1 MSKSEDVRALYEQY
15 PFPKK
20 NKESAPDVMFASV
33 WDAHFT
39 PDSLAGKRV
48 LEAGCGS
55 GHKLAGFAKKF
66 PKASFVGIDLSEAS
80 LDVARDLLQRYDIK
94 NVELRRANLLELDA
108 AGEFDVVSSMGVVHH
123 TEDPQRALDNLG
135 RAIKPDGALFIW
147 LYHPYG
153 DFDRLRKREM
163 LLALWGEDRR
173 DLQLG
178 ESLMKALDLHLDPR
192 HYGGYSGKTYDDLE
206 ADADAF
212 MHPIVNAYTFE
223 ESMAMMRHAGCTWSA
238 IDYLNYQHVVK
249 FLNLANW
256 TPPPGGPPEQ
266 LMQAALR
273 AAFELRTSAVVPESV
288 HDRFLSLDRR
298 AQLRIVELATRPR
311 GFQIVGGRAGS
322 ERRFGPRLLGNLIQF

>member
-1 MSKSEDVRALYEQY
+1 MGNSEDVRALYEQY

-20 NKESAPDVMFASV
+20 NKESAPDFMFASV

-55 GHKLAGFAKKF
+55 GHKLAAFAKKF

-80 LDVARDLLQRYDIK
+80 LDVARDLLRRFDIT
-94 NVELRRANLLELDA
+94 NVELRRANLLELDVV
-108 AGEFDVVSSMGVVHH
+108 GEFDVVSSMGVVHH
-123 TEDPQRALDNLG
+123 MEDPQRGLDNLA

-153 DFDRLRKREM
+153 DFERLRRREM
-163 LLALWGEDRR
+163 LLALWGDDRS

-192 HYGGYSGKTYDDLE
+192 HYGGYSGKTYDELE

-212 MHPIVNAYTFE
+212 MHPIVNAYTFDE
-223 ESMAMMRHAGCTWSA
+223 AMAMLRHAGCTWGA
-238 IDYLNYQHVVK
+238 IDYLNFQYLVK
-249 FLNLANW
+249 FLNLANVA
-256 TPPPGGPPEQ
+256 PAAGAGQQ
-266 LMQAALR
+266 LVQAALA
-273 AAFELRTSAVVPESV
+273 AAFELRSSAVVPESV
-288 HDRFLSLDRR
+288 HERFLKLDRR
-298 AQLRIVELATRPR
+298 AQLRIVELAMRPR
-311 GFQIVGGRAGS
+311 GFQIVAGKSGG
-322 ERRFGPRLLGNLIQF
+322 EKMFGPRLLGNLVQL